1 MNAQGNGWAKSEP
14 ENRVGWV
21 FQGQYDNCEG
31 KDSGNY
37 TQIIVQT
44 SDAQCTNSDVRT
56 LGLLI
61 VIL

>member
-1 MNAQGNGWAKSEP
+1 MNAQGNEWAKSEP

-37 TQIIVQT
+37 TQVIAQT
-44 SDAQCTNSDVRT
+44 SDTPSAPIVMSGQ
-56 LGLLI
+56 LLT
-61 VIL
+61 